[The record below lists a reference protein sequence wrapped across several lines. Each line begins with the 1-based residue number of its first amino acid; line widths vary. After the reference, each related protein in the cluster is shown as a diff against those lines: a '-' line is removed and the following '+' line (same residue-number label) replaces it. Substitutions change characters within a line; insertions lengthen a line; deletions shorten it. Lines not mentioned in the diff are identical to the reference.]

1 MEFNELKGES
11 LDLHKALEQEVDLIS
26 GRTVLYSS
34 VSPIEERGNV
44 EFYIPPDPECHFLLN
59 QSRLEGYFVV
69 KDKDGG
75 NVQESDIVTI
85 TKHYAAAI
93 FSQIEIYLNGT
104 QVCDLSAPFSYPYK
118 HNIDVTLSYPY
129 SVSNYLFKS
138 EGYFSTEMEKEDEP
152 VTELLLNLKAD
163 LTRKV
168 DEKKSNKDALANH
181 KRILQGKKHRNA

>member
-44 EFYIPPDPECHFLLN
+44 EFYIPPDPESHFLLN

-93 FSQIEIYLNGT
+93 FSQIEIYLNVT
-104 QVCDLSAPFSYPYK
+104 QVCDLSAPVSYPYK

-138 EGYFSTEMEKEDEP
+138 EGYFSI
-152 VTELLLNLKAD
+152 
-163 LTRKV
+163 
-168 DEKKSNKDALANH
+168 S
-181 KRILQGKKHRNA
+181 